1 MSQLKAQAQFLLSNA
16 ADHQKRILLSSMTM
30 QRLFFTSTQSA
41 ELFKV
46 VSSFLQ
52 STRRHGKQDTDLDS
66 VAVATSF
73 SDLPPELGLRV
84 VDHLPYADR
93 CRFAQTSN
101 YAAALAAETLQS
113 AAAKLLASFSLLYED
128 VKMMQTATGAAFY
141 GLAVDAL
148 LRTTEDCLEVTRL
161 ELVVPKACGAVVA
174 RFLALASQYTIASDD
189 SEDNVA
195 VLNVCAVWIL
205 TSVSRKIIVLE
216 CDTSNPLDVIA
227 RSPITSLYNAWTAN
241 ELWIGYAN
249 LTASGVAYATSLNFP
264 LLSPP
269 SAHRKMWRVMRQC
282 MQAGHVLS
290 LRGYT
295 CPHICG
301 VDVSCPATLRTSCD
315 AGCAISRFP
324 VWRYSSES
332 VASAPV
338 CWSMG
343 GGGCAQGHLA
353 NGVRTRRLS
362 SDVHGNASSQEL
374 AIYSSLCCRRELARS
389 YSIVFAIHR
398 SAVLVAATPCSTLSV
413 AHKDDIRR
421 RLRQHGDAFH
431 PLLDTRKTASS
442 SAPSQTVQ
450 DENDDMLKAR
460 TRKLAKEDLI
470 NCEVVRPASLIHAQT
485 RITQVAVQPGPQ
497 TSRHRPATR
506 FQTKLVVYDTR
517 VETDMGVVLEPVS
530 ALLGS
535 VCFEEHSLDVK
546 ACKQVQQYF
555 GDCLAGQLIEAVRLP
570 VEVSVCVL
578 RILNWLVG
586 VPVRC
591 KAIRSQTLYAATR

>member
-66 VAVATSF
+66 VAVATSG
-73 SDLPPELGLRV
+73 LPGEESSVEKGGDSNGISNIANATGKCTHLRSC
-84 VDHLPYADR
+84 LLTMFFKAFPI
-93 CRFAQTSN
+93 CPLN
-101 YAAALAAETLQS
+101 WS

-161 ELVVPKACGAVVA
+161 ELVVPKAFGAVVA

-374 AIYSSLCCRRELARS
+374 AIHSSLCCRRELARS
-389 YSIVFAIHR
+389 HSIVFAIHR

-431 PLLDTRKTASS
+431 PLLDTRSLYRAF
-442 SAPSQTVQ
+442 AP
-450 DENDDMLKAR
+450 
-460 TRKLAKEDLI
+460 
-470 NCEVVRPASLIHAQT
+470 
-485 RITQVAVQPGPQ
+485 G
-497 TSRHRPATR
+497 
-506 FQTKLVVYDTR
+506 
-517 VETDMGVVLEPVS
+517 
-530 ALLGS
+530 
-535 VCFEEHSLDVK
+535 
-546 ACKQVQQYF
+546 
-555 GDCLAGQLIEAVRLP
+555 IE
-570 VEVSVCVL
+570 
-578 RILNWLVG
+578 
-586 VPVRC
+586 
-591 KAIRSQTLYAATR
+591 

>member
-1 MSQLKAQAQFLLSNA
+1 MSQLKAQGQFLLSNA
-16 ADHQKRILLSSMTM
+16 TDHHKRILLSSMTM

-52 STRRHGKQDTDLDS
+52 STRRHGRQDTDLDS
-66 VAVATSF
+66 VAVATSGLPGEEISLEKGGDWKGISNIANATGDVLQGF

-84 VDHLPYADR
+84 VGHLPYADR

-227 RSPITSLYNAWTAN
+227 RSPITSLYSAWTAN

-290 LRGYT
+290 LRGHT

-362 SDVHGNASSQEL
+362 SDVHGNASSREL
-374 AIYSSLCCRRELARS
+374 AIHSSLCSRRELARS
-389 YSIVFAIHR
+389 YSIVFAVHR
-398 SAVLVAATPCSTLSV
+398 SAVLVTATPCSTQCV

-431 PLLDTRKTASS
+431 PLLDTRSLYRAF
-442 SAPSQTVQ
+442 AP
-450 DENDDMLKAR
+450 
-460 TRKLAKEDLI
+460 
-470 NCEVVRPASLIHAQT
+470 
-485 RITQVAVQPGPQ
+485 G
-497 TSRHRPATR
+497 
-506 FQTKLVVYDTR
+506 
-517 VETDMGVVLEPVS
+517 
-530 ALLGS
+530 
-535 VCFEEHSLDVK
+535 
-546 ACKQVQQYF
+546 
-555 GDCLAGQLIEAVRLP
+555 IE
-570 VEVSVCVL
+570 
-578 RILNWLVG
+578 
-586 VPVRC
+586 
-591 KAIRSQTLYAATR
+591 